1 MSEFIQQRNGYI
13 GEERSK
19 ALIPKE
25 FWVLTRSVD
34 AEAADLMV
42 QNEYVTAA
50 DARADRGRP
59 LQVASIQA
67 KFFQGTNQVTIS
79 NEYLR
84 NKNGSV
90 RTGFLVFL
98 HTDDENEKHV
108 HYLFSADEIISDW
121 NQTKDRQGYYFSLKA
136 GRNYDEYRN
145 IETKGIR
152 DKLRMA
158 ITESSTESVSWA
170 WAKASDRYS
179 SVRDPDCLEPRYKIM
194 KIDRA
199 PVAIFKGGYG
209 QLAHAL
215 EPRKDVYLHSGNF
228 EWGYGGGGAWL
239 LAASI
244 LTHFLCGARPSS
256 GEIKSLVENLL
267 SLVDRDED
275 AEFGKEEIFKA
286 LANIPFDRDLK
297 FMAPPQYNQV
307 LRDYSGYFR
316 DRSTFSRPEMTAQP
330 PEPIMGECEEEE
342 AAPRP

>member
-42 QNEYVTAA
+42 QNEYATAA

-67 KFFQGTNQVTIS
+67 KFFQGTNQVTIP

-84 NKNGSV
+84 NKDNSI

-98 HTDDENEKHV
+98 HTDDENEDHV
-108 HYLFSADEIISDW
+108 NYLFSADEIISDW
-121 NQTKDRQGYYFSLKA
+121 KPTKDKGGYYFSLKA
-136 GRNYDEYRN
+136 GRNYAEFRN
-145 IETKGIR
+145 IGTKGIR
-152 DKLRMA
+152 EKLRMA
-158 ITESSTESVSWA
+158 IAESSTESMSWA

-179 SVRDPDCLEPRYKIM
+179 SVRDPDTLEPRYKIM

-199 PVAIFKGGYG
+199 PVAIFLGGYG

-215 EPRKDVYLHSGNF
+215 EPRKDVHLHSGIF
-228 EWGYGGGGAWL
+228 EWGYIGGGSRL

-256 GEIKSLVENLL
+256 DEIERVVKNLL
-267 SLVDRDED
+267 DLVDRDEN

-286 LANIPFDRDLK
+286 LADIPFDRDLTH
-297 FMAPPQYNQV
+297 MAPPQYFQV

-316 DRSTFSRPEMTAQP
+316 DRSGLVGPKLPTQP
-330 PEPIMGECEEEE
+330 AAVVMEECEEEE
-342 AAPRP
+342 SAPRP